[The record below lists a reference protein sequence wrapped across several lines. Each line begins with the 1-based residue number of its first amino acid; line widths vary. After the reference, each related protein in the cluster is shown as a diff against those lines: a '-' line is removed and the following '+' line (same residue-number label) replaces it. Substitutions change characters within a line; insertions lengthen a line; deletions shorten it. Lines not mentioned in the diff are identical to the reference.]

1 MANAKS
7 HAAHVSARVRG
18 MKSHLLDTTDLDS
31 LLESAGPE
39 AMAEMLLT
47 TPYETEMA
55 EALTRYQGADAV
67 EDGVTRNLINS
78 FTKLRKMC
86 DGELAE
92 LVGVFFTR
100 WDLNAVKSLL
110 RNRHHGL
117 DAESGEASLLTSPS
131 ISPALINDLASRDT
145 IEELVRGLIAWNSSL
160 CRPLE
165 RHLTAYSE
173 SRNLRVLEDALD
185 KAYFVSTLSSL
196 ESNKSVNAQFVR
208 EVLRLEI
215 DRMNLR
221 RLFEPRGTD
230 MDAEDV
236 LSELLPSGALSQDT
250 LRAIASSSSPERAAE
265 QLETTTYS
273 GLGEALKAFSQTG
286 HFSRLERAFDLL
298 MLAKLKRASLQGS
311 LSIAV
316 LMRFAWLKY
325 NEVMNIR
332 MISRG
337 ASVHLPKSRIQE
349 EVLYA

>member
-1 MANAKS
+1 M
-7 HAAHVSARVRG
+7 
-18 MKSHLLDTTDLDS
+18 
-31 LLESAGPE
+31 
-39 AMAEMLLT
+39 
-47 TPYETEMA
+47 
-55 EALTRYQGADAV
+55 
-67 EDGVTRNLINS
+67 
-78 FTKLRKMC
+78 
-86 DGELAE
+86 
-92 LVGVFFTR
+92 
-100 WDLNAVKSLL
+100 
-110 RNRHHGL
+110 
-117 DAESGEASLLTSPS
+117 
-131 ISPALINDLASRDT
+131 
-145 IEELVRGLIAWNSSL
+145 
-160 CRPLE
+160 
-165 RHLTAYSE
+165 
-173 SRNLRVLEDALD
+173 LEDALD

-349 EVLYA
+349 EVLYV